1 MGGDGGSGSGDGGSG
16 SGDGGSGASRWSW
29 MEEDKLQ
36 VKVDTCGC
44 TNTGESPSNANGCA
58 VCKAC
63 WGGDVDTP
71 DEEQVCMATGSG
83 GSTGWGAAGVS
94 FGVATT
100 AATFIASR
108 IFA

>member
-1 MGGDGGSGSGDGGSG
+1 M
-16 SGDGGSGASRWSW
+16 
-29 MEEDKLQ
+29 
-36 VKVDTCGC
+36 DTCGC
-44 TNTGESPSNANGCA
+44 TNDGADPCNAKGCT

-63 WGGDVDTP
+63 WGGDVETP
-71 DEEQVCMATGSG
+71 DEDQVCMATGS
-83 GSTGWGAAGVS
+83 STGSGAAGVS